1 MIAGL
6 FDCTE
11 SRSINLGRV
20 RPQMYSIGRVELI
33 KKHISCLG
41 GAIKNERRWTKTSI
55 EEISNSLYNEA
66 PYKTTRAVQL

>member
-6 FDCTE
+6 FDRRE
-11 SRSINLGRV
+11 SRSLSLGRV
-20 RPQMYSIGRVELI
+20 RPPMYSIGRVELI

-41 GAIKNERRWTKTSI
+41 GAIKNEWRWTKT
-55 EEISNSLYNEA
+55 SLYNEA